1 MEKNHDRKLFL
12 ENVYPLLKVLHKLD
26 NENRKIILNFLDNEG
41 CKGLYDCIDN
51 AIYNHT
57 LPEEIR
63 NNLYDKLFDERKKYK
78 FLADTE
84 NRSKKNQFK
93 KKKKLISVNSNIE
106 YILDIVLPLIEKY
119 LEIEKNE

>member
-1 MEKNHDRKLFL
+1 M
-12 ENVYPLLKVLHKLD
+12 
-26 NENRKIILNFLDNEG
+26 
-41 CKGLYDCIDN
+41 
-51 AIYNHT
+51 
-57 LPEEIR
+57 
-63 NNLYDKLFDERKKYK
+63 
-78 FLADTE
+78 ADTE